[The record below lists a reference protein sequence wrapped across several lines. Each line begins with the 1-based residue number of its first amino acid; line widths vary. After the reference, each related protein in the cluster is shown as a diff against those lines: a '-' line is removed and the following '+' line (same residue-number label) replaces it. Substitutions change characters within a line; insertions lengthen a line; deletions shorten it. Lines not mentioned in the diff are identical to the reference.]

1 MNKTCAR
8 CLRTVYPVEE
18 LKCLDKVRIKHF
30 LFLINLNRA
39 SVHSESG
46 RQYNLLNGH
55 SLARLVFR
63 AVIIR
68 HH

>member
-55 SLARLVFR
+55 MGLTTSSVG
-63 AVIIR
+63 IPCSYY
-68 HH
+68 

>member
-39 SVHSESG
+39 SVHYIVKVGGS
-46 RQYNLLNGH
+46 
-55 SLARLVFR
+55 
-63 AVIIR
+63 IIC
-68 HH
+68 